1 MIFGVSCIEDQH
13 PDLDPAAK
21 LCEFGTIRQRRK
33 NATPLYKPV
42 NDELLALELVTK
54 GKRVGSMIA

>member
-21 LCEFGTIRQRRK
+21 LCEFGTIRQDVK
-33 NATPLYKPV
+33 MPHHYINL
-42 NDELLALELVTK
+42 
-54 GKRVGSMIA
+54 